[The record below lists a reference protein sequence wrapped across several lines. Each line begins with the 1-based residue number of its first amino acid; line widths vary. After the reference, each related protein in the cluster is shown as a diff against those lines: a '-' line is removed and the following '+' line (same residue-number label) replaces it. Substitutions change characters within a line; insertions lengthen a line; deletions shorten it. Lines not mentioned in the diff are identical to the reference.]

1 MLQRV
6 SLILVFISSFAY
18 GQSYQNVRGT
28 IKEIFTEQVIK
39 GVIIKLLIADSTH
52 KQTVSDAKGNFNFKD
67 VQIGFYDILFTHVTY
82 KSFIQPSISVTV
94 SKETVLNI
102 VMESRSKKLEEVEV
116 NFNKERGIPNN
127 EMANSSVFSIHP
139 NDARRIAGGLDDPI
153 RVTGTLPGV
162 TAATSFSANFV
173 SIRGNS
179 PRSLKYSMEGV
190 ELPNPTHFARIGG
203 SGGTFTIFSMQ
214 LMDKS
219 DFYTGAFS
227 AQFGDA
233 LGGVFDVKFKK
244 GNSKQHEMTFQIGTL
259 GVEFGSEGPLSKKNN
274 SSYVL
279 NYRYATVGLGRI
291 GNPSSPTYQDLS
303 FNIDIPLAKSKGK
316 LQFFAIAGTSDRT
329 RAALADSADWKQ
341 SLDRTT
347 LYLASTTATLG
358 GVYKKYIGS
367 KSVFKATAVGS
378 YSKQLDNKN
387 YIRNDFS
394 KVNQKV
400 NEYTSIPIT
409 GALSFKHKFGLKHSN
424 VTGLSYNTTTHD
436 WRAEKY
442 SFNQNKKIVLMDG
455 VGRSNLLKAYTQ
467 SKFNLTEKLNILA
480 GVHFLNYDVTTQ
492 QTVEP
497 RLSLNYQLSSKHS
510 LSFSGGM
517 HSQVE
522 NYATYLYEETTT
534 DGDLINPNKNLGL
547 SKAIHYIAGYKGKV
561 FTNHRLRIE
570 VYFQQLYDTP
580 VDSLTFS
587 TINIDELSDLRTLTN
602 SGTGQNYGLDVG
614 FERYTD
620 NGLYYIFNSSVWRSL
635 YTAGD
640 GIQRSSAF
648 DNNYNLRFIIGKE
661 YKLRASKNKKGIDRY
676 RAFSW
681 NGNLNI
687 LGGQVY
693 TPLDFVNSKLEQETI
708 YDESLAFTER
718 GKTLVFLDF
727 NFSYTIN
734 KKKRKSVWAIQV
746 KNLLNN
752 GNALYR
758 EYDTV
763 LDQEVEIKSTSFFP
777 NIYYRLEF

>member
-1 MLQRV
+1 MLTRL
-6 SLILVFISSFAY
+6 SLIFIFISSIAY

-28 IKEIFTEQVIK
+28 IKESFTEQVIE
-39 GVIIKLLIADSTH
+39 GVIVKLLLADSTY
-52 KQTVSDAKGNFNFKD
+52 KQTLSDEKGNFSFSEI
-67 VQIGFYDILFTHVTY
+67 QIGFYDILYTHINY
-82 KSFIQPSISVTV
+82 KSFIQPAISVTV

-102 VMESRSKKLEEVEV
+102 VMENRAKKLEEVEV
-116 NFNKERGIPNN
+116 NFEKERGIPNN

-139 NDARRIAGGLDDPI
+139 NDARRLAGGLDDPI

-162 TAATSFSANFV
+162 TASTSFSANFV

-179 PRSLKYSMEGV
+179 PRSLKYQMEGV

-259 GVEFGSEGPLSKKNN
+259 GAEFGSEGPLSKKNN

-279 NYRYATVGLGRI
+279 NYRYATVALGRI

-329 RAALADSADWKQ
+329 RAALTDSSEWKE

-358 GVYKKYIGS
+358 GVYKKYIGT

-387 YIRNDFS
+387 YVRDDFS
-394 KVNQKV
+394 KLNQKV
-400 NEYTSIPIT
+400 NEYTSIPLT
-409 GALSFKHKFGLKHSN
+409 GAISLKHKFGLKHSN
-424 VTGLSYNTTTHD
+424 ITGASFNTTSHN
-436 WRAEKY
+436 WLAEKY
-442 SFNQNKKIVLMDG
+442 SFTQNKQIVLMNG
-455 VGRSNLLKAYTQ
+455 IGRSNLIKAYTQ
-467 SKFNLTEKLNILA
+467 SKFSVSEKFNILA
-480 GVHFLNYDVTTQ
+480 GAHYLIYDVTNK

-497 RLSLNYQLSSKHS
+497 RLSLNYQVNPKHS
-510 LSFSGGM
+510 LSLSAGM
-517 HSQVE
+517 HSQIE
-522 NYATYLYEETTT
+522 NYATYLYEETNT
-534 DGDLINPNKNLGL
+534 DGTISNPNKNLGL
-547 SKAIHYIAGYKGKV
+547 SKATHYILGYKGKV
-561 FTNHRLRIE
+561 FTNHRLKIE
-570 VYFQQLYDTP
+570 AYFQQLYDVP

-587 TINIDELSDLRTLTN
+587 TINIEELSDLRSLTN

-620 NGLYYIFNSSVWRSL
+620 NGLYYIFNSSIWRSL

-640 GIQRSSAF
+640 GVQRSSAY

-661 YKLRASKNKKGIDRY
+661 YKLRASTNKKGVDRY

-681 NGNLNI
+681 NSSLNV

-693 TPLDFVNSKLEQETI
+693 TPLDFLNSKIEQETI
-708 YDESLAFTER
+708 YDESLAFTEK

-758 EYDTV
+758 EYDTISEK
-763 LDQEVEIKSTSFFP
+763 EVEIKSTSFFP

>member
-1 MLQRV
+1 MSQRL
-6 SLILVFISSFAY
+6 SLILIFISSLAY
-18 GQSYQNVRGT
+18 TQSYQTVRGT
-28 IKEIFTEQVIK
+28 VKETFTERAIE
-39 GVIIKLLIADSTH
+39 GVTVKLLSEHLTY
-52 KQTVSDAKGNFNFKD
+52 KETVCDANGNFTFTD
-67 VQIGFYDILFTHVTY
+67 VEIGFYDIQFTHVNY
-82 KSFIQPSISVTV
+82 KSFIQPSIQVTV

-102 VMESRSKKLEEVEV
+102 VMDDSGKELNEVEV

-127 EMANSSVFSIHP
+127 EMANSSVYSIDP
-139 NDARRIAGGLDDPI
+139 NDARKIAGGLDDPI

-162 TAATSFSANFV
+162 TAATSFSANYV

-179 PRSLKYSMEGV
+179 PRSLKYQMEGV

-227 AQFGDA
+227 AEFGDA

-244 GNSKQHEMTFQIGTL
+244 GNSKHHERTFQIGSL
-259 GVEFGSEGPLSKKNN
+259 GAELGSEGPLSKKNN
-274 SSYVL
+274 SSYVI

-303 FNIDIPLAKSKGK
+303 FNVDIPLAKSKGK

-329 RAALADSADWKQ
+329 RSALEDSSEWTE

-347 LYLASTTATLG
+347 LYLASTTATMG
-358 GVYKKYIGS
+358 GVYKKYIGT
-367 KSVFKATAVGS
+367 KSVFKATVVGS
-378 YSKQLDNKN
+378 YSKQSDNKD
-387 YIRNDFS
+387 YVQDDFS
-394 KVNQKV
+394 ILNQKI
-400 NEYTSIPIT
+400 NEYTSIPLT

-424 VTGLSYNTTTHD
+424 ITGISYNTTGHD

-442 SFNQNKKIVLMDG
+442 SFNQSKQIVLMDG
-455 VGRSNLLKAYTQ
+455 SGRSNLLKAYTQ
-467 SKFNLTEKLNILA
+467 SKFSITDKFNILA
-480 GVHFLNYDVTTQ
+480 GAHFLTYDVTNQ
-492 QTVEP
+492 QTIEP
-497 RLSLNYQLSSKHS
+497 RLSLNYQLNTKHS
-510 LSFSGGM
+510 VSLSSGL
-517 HSQVE
+517 HSQIE
-522 NYATYLYEETTT
+522 NYATYLYEETNTA
-534 DGDLINPNKNLGL
+534 GELIHPNKNLGL
-547 SKAIHYIAGYKGKV
+547 AKAIHYIVGYRGKV
-561 FTNHRLRIE
+561 FTNHRLRVE
-570 VYFQQLYDTP
+570 AYFQQLYDVP
-580 VDSLTFS
+580 VDSFTFS
-587 TINIDELSDLRTLTN
+587 TINLEELSDLRALNN
-602 SGTGQNYGLDVG
+602 SGTGQNYGIDIG

-620 NGLYYIFNSSVWRSL
+620 NGLYYIFNSSFWRSL

-640 GIQRSSAF
+640 GIQRSSAY

-661 YKLRASKNKKGIDRY
+661 YKLRASKTKKGIDRY

-681 NGNLNI
+681 NGSLNV

-693 TPLDFVNSKLEQETI
+693 TPLDFLNSKLEQETI
-708 YDESLAFTER
+708 YDESLAFTEK
-718 GKTLVFLDF
+718 GETLLFLDF

-734 KKKRKSVWAIQV
+734 KKTRKSVWAIQI

-763 LDQEVEIKSTSFFP
+763 RDAEVEIKSTSFFP

>member
-1 MLQRV
+1 MLQRF
-6 SLILVFISSFAY
+6 SLIIVFISSLVY
-18 GQSYQNVRGT
+18 GQSYQTVRGT
-28 IKEIFTEQVIK
+28 IKESFTERTIE
-39 GVIIKLLIADSTH
+39 GVVVKLLSDNVEYKEA
-52 KQTVSDAKGNFNFKD
+52 VSDAKGNFTFTD
-67 VQIGFYDILFTHVTY
+67 VELGFYDIQFTHLNY
-82 KSFIQPSISVTV
+82 KPFIQPSIAATV
-94 SKETVLNI
+94 SKETILNI
-102 VMESRSKKLEEVEV
+102 VMENSATKLGAVVV

-162 TAATSFSANFV
+162 TAATGFSANFV

-179 PRSLKYSMEGV
+179 PRSLKYQMEGV

-244 GNSKQHEMTFQIGTL
+244 GNSKQHEMTFQVGTL

-303 FNIDIPLAKSKGK
+303 FNIDVPLAKSKAK
-316 LQFFAIAGTSDRT
+316 LQLFAIAGTSDRT
-329 RAALADSADWKQ
+329 RAALEDSSEWAE

-358 GVYKKYIGS
+358 AVYKKYIGT

-378 YSKQLDNKN
+378 YSKQSDNKD
-387 YIRNDFS
+387 YVQNDFS
-394 KVNQKV
+394 IINQKI
-400 NEYTSIPIT
+400 NQYTSIPIA
-409 GALSFKHKFGLKHSN
+409 GALSLKHKFGLKHSN
-424 VTGLSYNTTTHD
+424 ITGLSYNTTAHD

-442 SFNQNKKIVLMDG
+442 SFNQSKQIVLMDG
-455 VGRSNLLKAYTQ
+455 AGRSNLLKAYTQ
-467 SKFNLTEKLNILA
+467 SKFSLAEKFNILA
-480 GVHFLNYDVTTQ
+480 GVHYLNYDVTNQ
-492 QTVEP
+492 QTIEP
-497 RLSLNYQLSSKHS
+497 RLSLNYQLNSKHS
-510 LSFSGGM
+510 ISLSSGM

-522 NYATYLYEETTT
+522 NYATYLYEETNI
-534 DGDLINPNKNLGL
+534 DGEIINPNKNLGL
-547 SKAIHYIAGYKGKV
+547 SKAIHYIVGYKRKV

-570 VYFQQLYDTP
+570 AYYQQLYDVP
-580 VDSLTFS
+580 VDSFTFS
-587 TINIDELSDLRTLTN
+587 TINIEELSDLRALTN
-602 SGTGQNYGLDVG
+602 SGTGQNYGIDIG

-620 NGLYYIFNSSVWRSL
+620 NGLYYIFNSSFWRSL

-661 YKLRASKNKKGIDRY
+661 YKLRASQTKKGIDRY

-681 NGNLNI
+681 NESLNV

-693 TPLDFVNSKLEQETI
+693 TPLDFLNSKLEQETR
-708 YDESLAFTER
+708 YDESLAFTEK
-718 GKTLVFLDF
+718 GATLLFLDF

-734 KKKRKSVWAIQV
+734 KKKRKTVWAIQV

-763 LDQEVEIKSTSFFP
+763 LDKEVEIKSTSFFP

>member
-1 MLQRV
+1 MLQWL
-6 SLILVFISSFAY
+6 SLILIFLSSFVY
-18 GQSYQNVRGT
+18 GQSYQTVRGT
-28 IKEIFTEQVIK
+28 VKESFTERAIE
-39 GVIIKLLIADSTH
+39 GVTVTLLSENLMY
-52 KQTVSDAKGNFNFKD
+52 KRTVCDANGTFTFND
-67 VQIGFYDILFTHVTY
+67 VEIGFYDIEFRHLGY
-82 KSFIQPSISVTV
+82 KSFIQPAIAVTV

-102 VMESRSKKLEEVEV
+102 TMENSLKDLDEVEV
-116 NFNKERGIPNN
+116 KSNKERGIPNN
-127 EMANSSVFSIHP
+127 EMANASVFSIHP

-162 TAATSFSANFV
+162 TAGTSFSANFV

-179 PRSLKYSMEGV
+179 PRSLKYQMEGV

-227 AQFGDA
+227 AQYGDA

-244 GNSKQHEMTFQIGTL
+244 GNSEQHEMTFQIGSL
-259 GVEFGSEGPLSKKNN
+259 GVEFGSEGPLSGKNN
-274 SSYVL
+274 ASYVL
-279 NYRYATVGLGRI
+279 NYRYATVALGRV

-329 RAALADSADWKQ
+329 RSALKDSADWAE

-347 LYLASTTATLG
+347 LYLASTTATMG
-358 GVYKKYIGS
+358 GVYKKFIGTN
-367 KSVFKATAVGS
+367 SVFKATVVGS
-378 YSKQLDNKN
+378 YSKQSDNKD
-387 YIRNDFS
+387 YVQNDFS
-394 KVNQKV
+394 IIHQKI
-400 NEYTSIPIT
+400 NEYTAVPIT

-424 VTGLSYNTTTHD
+424 ITGLSYNTTAHD

-442 SFNQNKKIVLMDG
+442 SFNQNKQIVLMDG
-455 VGRSNLLKAYTQ
+455 SGRSNLLKAYTQ
-467 SKFNLTEKLNILA
+467 SKFSITEKFDIFA
-480 GVHFLNYDVTTQ
+480 GVHFLAYDVTEQ

-497 RLSLNYQLSSKHS
+497 RLSLSYQLNSKHS
-510 LSFSGGM
+510 VSLSAGM

-522 NYATYLYEETTT
+522 NYATYRYEETNSL
-534 DGDLINPNKNLGL
+534 GEIVYPNQDLGL
-547 SKAIHYIAGYKGKV
+547 AKAIHYIIGYKGKV
-561 FTNHRLRIE
+561 CKNHKLSVE
-570 VYFQQLYDTP
+570 VYYQQLYDVP

-587 TINIDELSDLRTLTN
+587 TINIEELSDLRALTN
-602 SGTGQNYGLDVG
+602 AGTGQNYGIDLG
-614 FERYTD
+614 FERYTE
-620 NGLYYIFNSSVWRSL
+620 NGLYYIFNSSFWRSF
-635 YTAGD
+635 YTGGD

-648 DNNYNLRFIIGKE
+648 DNKYNLRFIVGKE
-661 YKLRASKNKKGIDRY
+661 YKLRASTTRKGIDRY

-681 NGNLNI
+681 NGSLNV

-693 TPLDFVNSKLEQETI
+693 TPLDFFNSKLEQETI
-708 YDESLAFTER
+708 YDESLAFTQQGE
-718 GKTLVFLDF
+718 TLLFLDF

-734 KKKRKSVWAIQV
+734 KKKRKSVWAIQI

-763 LDQEVEIKSTSFFP
+763 LDKEVEVKSTSFFP

>member
-18 GQSYQNVRGT
+18 SQSYQNVRGT
-28 IKEIFTEQVIK
+28 IKETFTEQVIE
-39 GVIIKLLIADSTH
+39 GVIVKLLIADSTY
-52 KQTVSDAKGNFNFKD
+52 KQTVSDAKGNFNFKN

-82 KSFIQPSISVTV
+82 KSFIKPSISVTV

-102 VMESRSKKLEEVEV
+102 VMESRSTKLEEVEV

-316 LQFFAIAGTSDRT
+316 LQLFAIAGTSDRT
-329 RAALADSADWKQ
+329 RAALTDSADWKQ

-367 KSVFKATAVGS
+367 KSVLKATAVGS
-378 YSKQLDNKN
+378 YSTQLDNKT

-394 KVNQKV
+394 KINQKV
-400 NEYTSIPIT
+400 NQYASIPIT

-436 WRAEKY
+436 WKAEKY
-442 SFNQNKKIVLMDG
+442 SFNQNKKIILMDG
-455 VGRSNLLKAYTQ
+455 VGRSNVLKAYTQ
-467 SKFNLTEKLNILA
+467 SKFNLTEKFNILA
-480 GVHFLNYDVTTQ
+480 GVHFLNYDVTNQ
-492 QTVEP
+492 QTIEP

-510 LSFSGGM
+510 LSLSGGM

-522 NYATYLYEETTT
+522 NYATYLYEETTG
-534 DGDLINPNKNLGL
+534 DGDIINPNKNLGL
-547 SKAIHYIAGYKGKV
+547 SKAIHYILGYKGKV

-570 VYFQQLYDTP
+570 AYYQHLYDTP

-587 TINIDELSDLRTLTN
+587 TINIEELSDLRALTN

-648 DNNYNLRFIIGKE
+648 DNNYNLRFIVGKE
-661 YKLRASKNKKGIDRY
+661 YKLRASKNKKGVDRY

-758 EYDTV
+758 EYDTI

>member
-18 GQSYQNVRGT
+18 SQSYQNVRGT
-28 IKEIFTEQVIK
+28 IKETFTEQVIE
-39 GVIIKLLIADSTH
+39 GVIVKLLIADSTY
-52 KQTVSDAKGNFNFKD
+52 KQTVSDAKGNFNFKN

-82 KSFIQPSISVTV
+82 KSFIKPSISVTV

-102 VMESRSKKLEEVEV
+102 VMESRSTKLEEVEV

-316 LQFFAIAGTSDRT
+316 LQLFAIAGTSDRT
-329 RAALADSADWKQ
+329 RAALTDSADWKQ

-367 KSVFKATAVGS
+367 KSVLKATAVGS
-378 YSKQLDNKN
+378 YSTQLDNKT

-394 KVNQKV
+394 KINQKV
-400 NEYTSIPIT
+400 NQYASIPIT

-436 WRAEKY
+436 WKAEKY
-442 SFNQNKKIVLMDG
+442 SFNQNKKIILMDG

-467 SKFNLTEKLNILA
+467 SKFNLTEKFNILA
-480 GVHFLNYDVTTQ
+480 GVHFLNYDVTNQ
-492 QTVEP
+492 QTIEP

-510 LSFSGGM
+510 LSLSGGM

-522 NYATYLYEETTT
+522 NYATYLYEETTG
-534 DGDLINPNKNLGL
+534 DGDIINPNKNLGL
-547 SKAIHYIAGYKGKV
+547 SKAIHYILGYKGKV

-570 VYFQQLYDTP
+570 AYYQHLYDTP

-587 TINIDELSDLRTLTN
+587 TINIEELSDLRALTN

-648 DNNYNLRFIIGKE
+648 DNNYNLRFIVGKE
-661 YKLRASKNKKGIDRY
+661 YKLRASKNKKGVDRY

-758 EYDTV
+758 EYDTI

>member
-1 MLQRV
+1 MLQRA

-28 IKEIFTEQVIK
+28 IKESFTERVIE
-39 GVIIKLLIADSTH
+39 GVIVKLLVDNSTY
-52 KQTVSDAKGNFNFKD
+52 KQTVSDAKGNFIFTD
-67 VQIGFYDILFTHVTY
+67 VQIGFYDILYTHISY
-82 KSFIQPSISVTV
+82 KSFIQPSITVTV
-94 SKETVLNI
+94 SKETVLNT
-102 VMESRSKKLEEVEV
+102 VMESRAKELEEVEV
-116 NFNKERGIPNN
+116 NFDKERGIPNN

-139 NDARRIAGGLDDPI
+139 NDARRLAGGLDDPI

-162 TAATSFSANFV
+162 TAATNFSANFV

-179 PRSLKYSMEGV
+179 PRSLKYQMEGV
-190 ELPNPTHFARIGG
+190 ELPNPTHFARIGS

-244 GNSKQHEMTFQIGTL
+244 GNSKQHEMTFQIGSL

-279 NYRYATVGLGRI
+279 NYRYATVGLARI
-291 GNPSSPTYQDLS
+291 GNPSQPTYQDLA

-329 RAALADSADWKQ
+329 RSALKDSSEWKE

-347 LYLASTTATLG
+347 LYLASTTATMG

-367 KSVFKATAVGS
+367 KSVLKATVVGS
-378 YSKQLDNKN
+378 YSKQSDNKD
-387 YIRNDFS
+387 YVQNDFS
-394 KVNQKV
+394 IINQKI
-400 NEYTSIPIT
+400 NEYTSTPIT
-409 GALSFKHKFGLKHSN
+409 GALSFKHKFGIKHSN
-424 VTGLSYNTTTHD
+424 ITGLSYNTTGHN
-436 WRAEKY
+436 WKAEKY
-442 SFNQNKKIVLMDG
+442 SFNQNKQIVLMDG
-455 VGRSNLLKAYTQ
+455 TGRSDILKAYTQ
-467 SKFNLTEKLNILA
+467 SKFSLTEKFNILA
-480 GVHFLNYDVTTQ
+480 GVHFLKYNVTNQ

-497 RLSLNYQLSSKHS
+497 RLSLNYQLNSKHS
-510 LSFSGGM
+510 LSLSSGM

-522 NYATYLYEETTT
+522 NYATYLYEET
-534 DGDLINPNKNLGL
+534 DLNGDVINPNKNLGL
-547 SKAIHYIAGYKGKV
+547 SKAIHYILGYRGKV

-570 VYFQQLYDTP
+570 AYFQQLYDVP

-587 TINIDELSDLRTLTN
+587 TINIEELSDLRTLTN
-602 SGTGQNYGLDVG
+602 SGTGQNYGVDVG

-635 YTAGD
+635 YKAGD
-640 GIQRSSAF
+640 GVQRSSAF
-648 DNNYNLRFIIGKE
+648 DNNYNLRFIVGKE

-681 NGNLNI
+681 NGSLNI
-687 LGGQVY
+687 LGGQTY
-693 TPLDFVNSKLEQETI
+693 TPLDFANSKIEQETI
-708 YDESLAFTER
+708 YDESLAYTEK
-718 GKTLVFLDF
+718 GKTLLFLDF

-734 KKKRKSVWAIQV
+734 KKKRKTVWAIQV

-763 LDQEVEIKSTSFFP
+763 LDQ
-777 NIYYRLEF
+777 